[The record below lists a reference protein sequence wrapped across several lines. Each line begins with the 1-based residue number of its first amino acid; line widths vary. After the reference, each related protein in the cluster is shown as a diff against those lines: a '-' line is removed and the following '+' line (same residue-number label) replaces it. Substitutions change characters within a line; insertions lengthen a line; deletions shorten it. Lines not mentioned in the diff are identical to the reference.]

1 MVQKKNYNKNGLQLN
16 LKGSN
21 IINELIYFWL
31 GITDRQNAD
40 DLASPRNTLFSAY
53 IYSRVSRN
61 YMRIFE
67 NSRLNARKPS
77 IEFSY
82 NPEQKKLPIR
92 YLELP
97 LKTNMI
103 DSMTDRFCIELPQ
116 ELSELCHRHRLVSLS
131 RAWRGAGGFSWFFLV

>member
-1 MVQKKNYNKNGLQLN
+1 MV
-16 LKGSN
+16 
-21 IINELIYFWL
+21 YFWL
-31 GITDRQNAD
+31 GITDHQNAD

-53 IYSRVSRN
+53 IYSCVSRN

-67 NSRLNARKPS
+67 SARLNARKPS

-82 NPEQKKLPIR
+82 NSEQKELPIR

-103 DSMTDRFCIELPQ
+103 AGMTDCFCIELPQ
-116 ELSELCHRHRLVSLS
+116 ELSELCHRHCPVSLS